1 MWQRPLKAEP
11 AGDLAMGEA
20 GSGPQ
25 AVIPARDGIE
35 PLARGSSA
43 CTVASAAAD
52 ATTPPCWPQS
62 PGPSWRPDEPDHD
75 GHLDAQLARLE
86 RRAIRCPAAPGA
98 TGS

>member
-1 MWQRPLKAEP
+1 M
-11 AGDLAMGEA
+11 DEA
-20 GSGPQ
+20 GSGSQ

-35 PLARGSSA
+35 ALVRRSSA

-52 ATTPPCWPQS
+52 ATTPPYWPQS
-62 PGPSWRPDEPDHD
+62 PCPSWRPDEPDHD
-75 GHLDAQLARLE
+75 GHLDAQLARLA